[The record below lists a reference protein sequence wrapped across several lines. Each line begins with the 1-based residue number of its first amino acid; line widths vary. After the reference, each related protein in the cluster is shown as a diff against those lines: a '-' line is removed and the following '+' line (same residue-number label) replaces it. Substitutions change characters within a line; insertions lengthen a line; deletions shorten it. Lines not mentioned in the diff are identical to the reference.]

1 MTSAGEFVASAHAR
15 WNIDTDTLV
24 IATETSDAEAISNQ
38 HEQRTTK
45 SEVVSIN
52 NTTPTRL
59 RRTNDA
65 SIVHGSDVWNAA
77 RAVQVRLEHAHP
89 AAI

>member
-15 WNIDTDTLV
+15 WHIDTDTFA
-24 IATETSDAEAISNQ
+24 IATETRDAEAISNQ

-52 NTTPTRL
+52 NTTPNRL